1 MSTAAAAPL
10 PPLVLLGAGGHAK
23 VVLSLARAAGLA
35 LHGVCDPLLARQ
47 GVAQW
52 RGLPVLGGDEA
63 LDALAPS
70 AVALALGIGQ
80 LVQGTLRRDVYERL
94 ARRGFRFPA
103 LVHPHAWVDP
113 SAVLADGVQVMAGAV
128 VQADCRVGEN
138 TIVNTRA
145 SLDHDCRI
153 GAHVHVAPGACLC
166 GTVRVGD
173 GAFVGAGATVLP
185 NLTLGEHAVVA
196 AGATLARALPPGAH
210 HLPHRPA
217 LPAERLHDNKQE
229 PNR

>member
-1 MSTAAAAPL
+1 MSDLAAFQAL
-10 PPLVLLGAGGHAK
+10 PLVLLGAGGHAK
-23 VVLSLARAAGLA
+23 VVLSLVRAAGLA
-35 LHGVCDPLLARQ
+35 LHGVCDPALARQ

-70 AVALALGIGQ
+70 AVALANGIGQ
-80 LVQGTLRRDVYERL
+80 LAQGTLRRDVYERL

-103 LVHPHAWVDP
+103 LVHPQAWVDP

-145 SLDHDCRI
+145 SLDHDCLI

-166 GTVRVGD
+166 GTVSVGD

-185 NLTLGEHAVVA
+185 NLTLGERAVVA
-196 AGATLARALPPGAH
+196 AGATLARSLPADAH
-210 HLPHRPA
+210 HLPHRSGPRA
-217 LPAERLHDNKQE
+217 GHSQDNPQDL
-229 PNR
+229 NR